1 MINSSQRDMKLDE
14 VKAPARCKLIGFGLL
29 FGFLLLTSCGEA
41 PKFSINGKLEFQ
53 GKAVYPATVLFKD
66 SEGNIL
72 PANTA
77 SDGTFKLLDVKLSKY
92 QVAIQT
98 PKLANVGD
106 RNLKV
111 EGDQSPEA
119 AGTREATVPDK
130 FKNAFTAI
138 PSRYEDF
145 ATSAI
150 EFDFSASVQQE
161 LKIELKD

>member
-1 MINSSQRDMKLDE
+1 MINVLHHGSRREKLGTFIGS
-14 VKAPARCKLIGFGLL
+14 RLILFSLL
-29 FGFLLLTSCGEA
+29 LGCLLLTSCGDA
-41 PKFSINGKLEFQ
+41 PKFSTSGKVEFQ

-66 SEGNIL
+66 LEGNIL

-77 SDGTFKLLDVKLSKY
+77 SDGTFKLLDVALSKY

-98 PKLANVGD
+98 PKLANVGN
-106 RNLKV
+106 RNLEVK
-111 EGDQSPEA
+111 GDQSPEA
-119 AGTREATVPDK
+119 EGTREATVPEK

-145 ATSAI
+145 ATSTI
-150 EFDFSASVQQE
+150 QFDFSEAVQQD